1 MGRSGKAVFD
11 PKKGNDMT
19 RSNFISYFL
28 DSTLEAI
35 SRIGDHANYSWL
47 EATPTTISNQLNFSR
62 TLPKQF
68 VGAAS
73 CRDIRVF

>member
-47 EATPTTISNQLNFSR
+47 EATPPSHRQQWERHL
-62 TLPKQF
+62 
-68 VGAAS
+68 AAICEYVES
-73 CRDIRVF
+73 V